1 MVYLT
6 NPICRNGRAASMR
19 RMEAHRATPS
29 VATGIQNAHT
39 LRGETRRGCWLA
51 LGLKFP
57 LQVSQ
62 VKKRNEDSM
71 STKHEVAVE
80 LAGGKRLVF
89 ETGRI
94 AKQASGAALVTTGET
109 VVLATAV
116 ASPDPREGIDFFPLT
131 VDYREYTYAGGRI
144 PGGFIK
150 REGRP
155 SEKEI
160 LTARQIDRPIRPL
173 FPDGFRNETQVI
185 ALVFSADKEN
195 DPDVVA
201 INAASAALALSD
213 IPFSATV
220 GAVRVGRIDGEFV
233 INPTYAERA
242 STTVNIMVVGHKDGI
257 VMIESGAKEETEDVV
272 LAAIEFAHVEIK
284 KIVAA
289 IEELVAKAG
298 KPKRAFTAP
307 EFDEAYYAELKAK
320 VGDRLKDAQD
330 TKKHGKTE
338 SYALIKKIKDELA
351 TGLAADDPTAKKKL
365 ATYYEHLVERLFRE
379 QVTKDRIRPDRR
391 AFDEIRAISIETR
404 VLPRTHGSALF
415 TRGETQA
422 LVTAT
427 LGTNDDGQRLESYEG
442 EQRKNFMLHYNF
454 PPFSVG
460 ETGRMSGVGR
470 REIGH
475 GALAERAISAVLPS
489 VDESPYSI
497 RVVSDILES
506 NGSSSMASVCGASLA
521 LFDAGIALKG
531 AVAGVAMGLVK
542 EGDDYAILTD
552 IAGAED
558 HYGDMD
564 FKVAGTRKGITALQM
579 DIKIGGLTRQILE
592 QAMEQARRGRLF
604 LLDKMD
610 EALDGPHQER
620 SQYAPRIE
628 TVMIPTDKIRDL
640 IGKGG
645 ATIRGIVEQTGA
657 KIDVDDT
664 GRVSVASS
672 DADGLKKALAMIND
686 ITAVPEIGKTY
697 LGKVV
702 RLAEF
707 GAFVELFPG
716 TDGLL
721 HISEIAEHRVKEVK
735 DELREGDQVM
745 VKVLAIEGNRIKLS
759 RKALIKEQRAK
770 LAQSAPAAETE
781 EATSDSPAVTP
792 PARPRNEFDERQPQS
807 NQSTILIE
815 GGDDFDED
823 EGEEIDEENEP
834 NFNRV
839 EGAPVPVGAAPA
851 GGARPPAGA
860 NNRRR
865 RRRRGGRGPGG
876 GQN

>member
-1 MVYLT
+1 
-6 NPICRNGRAASMR
+6 
-19 RMEAHRATPS
+19 
-29 VATGIQNAHT
+29 
-39 LRGETRRGCWLA
+39 
-51 LGLKFP
+51 
-57 LQVSQ
+57 
-62 VKKRNEDSM
+62 M
-71 STKHEVAVE
+71 STKQEVAVE

-89 ETGRI
+89 ETGRM

-116 ASPDPREGIDFFPLT
+116 ASSTPREGVDFFPLT
-131 VDYREYTYAGGRI
+131 VDYREFTFAGGRI

-160 LTARQIDRPIRPL
+160 LTSRQIDRPIRPL
-173 FPDGFRNETQVI
+173 FPAGFRNETQVI
-185 ALVFSADKEN
+185 AQVFSADKEN
-195 DPDVVA
+195 DPDVIA
-201 INAASAALALSD
+201 INGAAAALALSD
-213 IPFSATV
+213 IPFDV
-220 GAVRVGRIDGEFV
+220 VIGAVRVGRINGEYIV
-233 INPTYAERA
+233 NPTYAEREE
-242 STTVNIMVVGHKDGI
+242 SSLNIMVVAHKDGI
-257 VMIESGAKEETEDVV
+257 VMIEAGAKEESEEIV
-272 LAAIEFAHVEIK
+272 LGAIDFGHTQIL
-284 KIVAA
+284 KIIAV

-298 KPKRAFTAP
+298 KTKKVYPAP
-307 EFDEAYYAELKAK
+307 AIDEAYYAELLAK
-320 VGDRLKDAQD
+320 IGDRLKDALD
-330 TKKHGKTE
+330 TKLHPKLE
-338 SYALIKKIKDELA
+338 SQDLVKQIKDEVVA
-351 TGLAADDPTAKKKL
+351 GLPADDPTAKKKFD
-365 ATYYEHLVERLFRE
+365 TYYELMRERLFRT
-379 QVTKDRIRPDRR
+379 QVTKERVRPDHR
-391 AFDEIRAISIETR
+391 AFNEIRTITIETS

-427 LGTNDDGQRLESYEG
+427 LGTADEGQRLESYQG
-442 EQRKNFMLHYNF
+442 EQKKPFMLHYNF
-454 PPFSVG
+454 PPFCVG
-460 ETGRMSGVGR
+460 ETGRMTGIGR

-475 GALAERAISAVLPS
+475 GALAERAITAVLPDAS
-489 VDESPYSI
+489 EQPYAI
-497 RVVSDILES
+497 RIVSDILES
-506 NGSSSMASVCGASLA
+506 NGSSSMATVCGASLA

-542 EGDDYAILTD
+542 EGDDYAILSD

-564 FKVAGTRKGITALQM
+564 FKVTGTRKGITALQM
-579 DIKIGGLTRQILE
+579 DIKISGLTDEIL
-592 QAMEQARRGRLF
+592 QKAMAQAREGRLF

-610 EALDGPHQER
+610 AAIDGPRNER

-628 TVMIPTDKIRDL
+628 TIQIPVDKIRDL

-664 GRVSVASS
+664 GKVSVASS
-672 DADGLKKALAMIND
+672 DAEGLKKALEIIGNIA
-686 ITAVPEIGKTY
+686 AVPEIGKTY

-735 DELREGDQVM
+735 DELNEGDQVM

-759 RKALIKEQRAK
+759 RKALIKEQKAK
-770 LAQSAPAAETE
+770 LAATAPAEGEAAEVIE
-781 EATSDSPAVTP
+781 QPAA
-792 PARPRNEFDERQPQS
+792 PAQVEDRQPNS

-815 GGDDFDED
+815 GGEDFDD
-823 EGEEIDEENEP
+823 DDDEEFDEETEP

-839 EGAPVPVGAAPA
+839 DDATAAPA
-851 GGARPPAGA
+851 ANTGRPVVAAG
-860 NNRRR
+860 RRR
-865 RRRRGGRGPGG
+865 RRRRSGGGRGPSTG
-876 GQN
+876 GQA

>member
-1 MVYLT
+1 
-6 NPICRNGRAASMR
+6 
-19 RMEAHRATPS
+19 
-29 VATGIQNAHT
+29 
-39 LRGETRRGCWLA
+39 
-51 LGLKFP
+51 
-57 LQVSQ
+57 
-62 VKKRNEDSM
+62 M
-71 STKHEVAVE
+71 SKHEVSVE

-89 ETGRI
+89 ETGRM

-155 SEKEI
+155 SEKEV
-160 LTARQIDRPIRPL
+160 LTCRQIDRPIRPL

-185 ALVFSADKEN
+185 VLVFSADKEN
-195 DPDVVA
+195 DPDVVG
-201 INAASAALALSD
+201 INAAACALALSD

-220 GAVRVGRIDGEFV
+220 GAVRVGRVDGEFV

-242 STTVNIMVVGHKDGI
+242 ATTLNIMVVGHKDGI
-257 VMIESGAKEETEDVV
+257 VMIESGAKEETEEVI
-272 LAAIEFAHVEIK
+272 LAAIEFGHAEIK

-289 IEELVAKAG
+289 IDELVKLAG
-298 KPKRAFTAP
+298 KPKRAYSVP
-307 EFDEAYYAELKAK
+307 EFDEAYYGELKSK
-320 VGDRLKDAQD
+320 IGDRLNDALD
-330 TKKHGKTE
+330 TKAHSKSE
-338 SYALIKKIKDELA
+338 SAALIKLIKVELA
-351 TGLAADDPTAKKKL
+351 EGLPADDASAKKKL
-365 ATYYEHLVERLFRE
+365 AHYYEHLRERTFRE
-379 QVTKDRIRPDRR
+379 QVTQDRIRPDRR
-391 AFDEIRAISIETR
+391 AFDEIREITIETK
-404 VLPRTHGSALF
+404 VLPRVHGSALF

-422 LVTAT
+422 LVTVT
-427 LGTNDDGQRLESYEG
+427 LGTQDDGQRLESYEG
-442 EQRKNFMLHYNF
+442 EKKKPFMLHYNF

-460 ETGRMSGVGR
+460 ETGRMTGTGR

-475 GALAERAISAVLPS
+475 GALAERAITAVLPTAE
-489 VDESPYSI
+489 ESPYTI
-497 RVVSDILES
+497 RIVSDILES

-521 LFDAGIALKG
+521 LFDSGIALKG
-531 AVAGVAMGLVK
+531 AVAGIAMGLVK
-542 EGDDYAILTD
+542 EGDEYAILTD

-579 DIKIGGLTRQILE
+579 DIKIGGLTREILE
-592 QAMEQARRGRLF
+592 QAMAQAKAGRLF

-610 EALDGPHQER
+610 AVLDGPRTER
-620 SQYAPRIE
+620 SAYAPRIE

-645 ATIRGIVEQTGA
+645 ATIRGIIEQTGA

-672 DADGLKKALAMIND
+672 DAEGLKKALEIIGN
-686 ITAVPEIGKTY
+686 ITAVPEIGKVY

-735 DELREGDQVM
+735 DELREGDQIM

-759 RKALIKEQRAK
+759 RKALIKEQKAK
-770 LAQSAPAAETE
+770 LAHSAPQDEEAGEIEASEAPAA
-781 EATSDSPAVTP
+781 
-792 PARPRNEFDERQPQS
+792 PARSRHEFDDKQPKS

-815 GGDDFDED
+815 GGDDFED
-823 EGEEIDEENEP
+823 EEGGEEFDEENEP

-839 EGAPVPVGAAPA
+839 EGAPVPVGQAAGAGRPQG
-851 GGARPPAGA
+851 GGAAGA
-860 NNRRR
+860 NNNRRR
-865 RRRRGGRGPGG
+865 RRRRPGGPGGSGGGRGPSGG
-876 GQN
+876 GQG

>member
-1 MVYLT
+1 
-6 NPICRNGRAASMR
+6 
-19 RMEAHRATPS
+19 
-29 VATGIQNAHT
+29 
-39 LRGETRRGCWLA
+39 
-51 LGLKFP
+51 
-57 LQVSQ
+57 
-62 VKKRNEDSM
+62 M
-71 STKHEVAVE
+71 SKHEVAVE

-89 ETGRI
+89 ETGRV

-116 ASPDPREGIDFFPLT
+116 ASPEPREGIDFFPLT

-160 LTARQIDRPIRPL
+160 LTCRQIDRPIRPL
-173 FPDGFRNETQVI
+173 FPEGFRNETQVI

-201 INAASAALALSD
+201 INAAAAALALSD

-220 GAVRVGRIDGEFV
+220 GAVRIGRVNGEFIV
-233 INPTYAERA
+233 NPTYAERTE
-242 STTVNIMVVGHKDGI
+242 TTLNIMVVGHKDGI
-257 VMIESGAKEETEDVV
+257 VMIEAGARQETEAVI
-272 LAAIEFAHVEIK
+272 LEAIEFAHGEIK

-289 IEELVAKAG
+289 IDELVAAAG
-298 KPKRAFTAP
+298 KPKRAFAAP
-307 EFDEAYYAELKAK
+307 QFDEAYYAELKAK
-320 VGDRLKDAQD
+320 AGARLADALD
-330 TKKHGKTE
+330 TKTHDKLE
-338 SYALIKKIKDELA
+338 SYSLVKQIKDELA
-351 TGLAADDPTAKKKL
+351 AELPADDPDAKKKL
-365 ATYYEHLVERLFRE
+365 SASYEALRERLFRE

-391 AFDEIRAISIETR
+391 AFDEVRPIAIETR

-427 LGTNDDGQRLESYEG
+427 LGTTDDSQRLESFEG
-442 EQRKNFMLHYNF
+442 EMRKTFMLHYNF

-460 ETGRMSGVGR
+460 ETGRMTGVGR

-475 GALAERAISAVLPS
+475 GALAERAIAAVLPDAS
-489 VDESPYSI
+489 ESPYTI

-531 AVAGVAMGLVK
+531 SVAGVAMGLVK

-579 DIKIGGLTRQILE
+579 DIKIGGLTREILQ

-610 EALDGPHQER
+610 AVIDGPNQER
-620 SQYAPRIE
+620 SQYAPRIH
-628 TVMIPTDKIRDL
+628 TLQIPTDKIRDL
-640 IGKGG
+640 IGPGG
-645 ATIRGIVEQTGA
+645 KTIRGIIEQTGV

-664 GRVSVASS
+664 GRVNVASADS
-672 DADGLKKALAMIND
+672 DGLKKALAIIND
-686 ITAVPEIGKTY
+686 ITAVPELGKTY

-770 LAQSAPAAETE
+770 LAQSAPAESE
-781 EATSDSPAVTP
+781 EGEPESPVASAPTP
-792 PARPRNEFDERQPQS
+792 SKLRHEFDERQPSS

-815 GGDDFDED
+815 GGDDFDE
-823 EGEEIDEENEP
+823 EEEEFDEENEP
-834 NFNRV
+834 NFNRAD
-839 EGAPVPVGAAPA
+839 GTPVAAGPESAGGRPVG
-851 GGARPPAGA
+851 GQ
-860 NNRRR
+860 NQNRRR
-865 RRRRGGRGPGG
+865 RRRRGGRGPGNGGG
-876 GQN
+876 GQG